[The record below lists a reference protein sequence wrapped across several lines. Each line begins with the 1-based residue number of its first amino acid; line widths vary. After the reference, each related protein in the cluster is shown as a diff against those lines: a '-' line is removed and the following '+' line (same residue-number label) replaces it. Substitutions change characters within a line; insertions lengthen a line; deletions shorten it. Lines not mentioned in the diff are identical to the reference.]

1 MNKVKFIIVILAALI
16 SSIFAHKYISFD
28 NGDGAY
34 FDHLVASAT
43 IAPGEIGLVKA
54 DGSDIISVSCSS
66 LTDIKAALEA
76 DTSFTGASAGLKH
89 GSCCINAHHVV
100 CQKMQDAIR
109 SCEHEGKGD
118 DSLDAT
124 KCPS

>member
-16 SSIFAHKYISFD
+16 SSIFAHTYVATD
-28 NGDGAY
+28 PGDGAD
-34 FDHLVASAT
+34 FDAKLAAAT
-43 IAPGEIGLVKA
+43 IAAGEIGLVKA
-54 DGSDIISVSCSS
+54 DGSAIESVACSS
-66 LTDIKAALEA
+66 LSGLKGALEA
-76 DTSFTGASAGLKH
+76 DTSSTGASAGLKH

-100 CQKMQDAIR
+100 CQRMQDAIR
-109 SCEHEGKGD
+109 SCAHEGKGD